1 MTDWEYGVNDHCKSN
16 FLLATGEWVCDA
28 YAITLRYI
36 VFKNDVGQRW
46 LADASID
53 VNPLP
58 HSKDLRF
65 EIEQAGI
72 SAGQIELN
80 GQSRLQ
86 VLEILDLATRG
97 TIAVNGEHYSLCI
110 EDNLYFYSEM
120 ETQDRWFSDLHLQV
134 IGSRSRSVINI
145 DFVGIDNQLRRS
157 SPPFDGLAD
166 VTAWLG
172 LKTPRSTD
180 VQPSIKIRVGP
191 PVDIIT
197 ELCGLTNNELTLVLH
212 AHAELDVS
220 NIGLAVRSVPGNA
233 LAGRKQ
239 AASQIKWNTEIAG
252 RKEGIARITV
262 EEADS
267 SLVILMLGNETVR
280 RHWFIDPGKARNSR
294 LVATQLFDNELR
306 RLQKVIFDNNDSKE
320 FEKGIASLAFLLGFS
335 SAQQVESDAP
345 DLILTTPS
353 GRIAL
358 VECTLKTADFSSKL
372 GKLVDRRQALSK
384 AFESNRHHAQIYA
397 ILICALP
404 RDQIKHDP
412 AELSNHSVALVTKED
427 LSAAFNQLRHPV
439 DPDNMFDALDTRFAA
454 AKSDV

>member
-1 MTDWEYGVNDHCKSN
+1 MNDIYKSN
-16 FLLATGEWVCDA
+16 FLRAASEWICDA
-28 YAITLRYI
+28 YALTIRYI

-58 HSKDLRF
+58 HLQNLRF

-80 GQSRLQ
+80 WQSRQQ
-86 VLEILDLATRG
+86 VLGILDLATRG
-97 TIAVNGEHYSLCI
+97 TIDVHGEPCSLCL
-110 EDNLYFYSEM
+110 ESDLYFHSEM
-120 ETQDRWFSDLHLQV
+120 ATQDRWFSDLNLQV
-134 IGSRSRSVINI
+134 VGERPKSPINI
-145 DFVGIDNQLRRS
+145 DFVAIDNQLRRS
-157 SPPFDGLAD
+157 NPPFDGLAD
-166 VTAWLG
+166 VTAWLN
-172 LKTPRSTD
+172 LTTPRSTD

-191 PVDIIT
+191 PVDIII
-197 ELCGLTNNELTLVLH
+197 EQCSLTNNELTLVLH
-212 AHAELDVS
+212 AHAELDIS
-220 NIGLAVRSVPGNA
+220 GIGLAVRSVPGNG

-252 RKEGIARITV
+252 RKEGIVHITV

-267 SLVILMLGNETVR
+267 SLVILMLGNETIR
-280 RHWFIDPGKARNSR
+280 RQWFLDPGKARNSR

-306 RLQKVIFDNNDSKE
+306 RLQKVIFDNNDSRE

-335 SAQQVESDAP
+335 SAQQIESDAP
-345 DLILTTPS
+345 DLIVTTPS
-353 GRIAL
+353 GRVAL
-358 VECTLKTADFSSKL
+358 VECTLKTADFTSKL

-412 AELSNHSVALVTKED
+412 AELSEHSVALVTKED
-427 LSAAFNQLRHPV
+427 LSTAFNQLRHPV
-439 DPDNMFDALDTRFAA
+439 VPDKMFDALDNRFAA
-454 AKSDV
+454 AKLAF